1 MDLFEPARKMFP
13 LLVGYEILEEY
24 GFVAPNIYHRH
35 FCRFTSLFGCFV
47 LGIGLF
53 LVGGFIAFQANTFQ
67 EYSDNFYGFA
77 TLLNDTFYFL
87 YMPWFCVDVLEMSE
101 YLENVIKERESIIFN
116 SFIASQKV

>member
-1 MDLFEPARKMFP
+1 MDLFEPAQKMFP
-13 LLVGYEILEEY
+13 ILVGFEMLQKY
-24 GFVAPNIYHRH
+24 GFIASNVYQKN

-47 LGIGLF
+47 LTNGLI

-87 YMPWFCVDVLEMSE
+87 YMPWFCIDVLEMNQCYE
-101 YLENVIKERESIIFN
+101 KVIKEREYNHF
-116 SFIASQKV
+116 F